1 MTVEDMKKIMNS
13 MKENLIIDVPRD
25 TILVI
30 LPDQDAIDEA
40 FEEGRQKGA
49 SEASV
54 RTLDIL
60 IAAFDGYKKKGR
72 DCISIDD
79 VKMEL
84 CLAIGRMFR
93 KEAD

>member
-1 MTVEDMKKIMNS
+1 MF
-13 MKENLIIDVPRD
+13 
-25 TILVI
+25 ILVSDKKADVKVVGYHED
-30 LPDQDAIDEA
+30 LAQA

-54 RTLDIL
+54 RTLDTL

-79 VKMEL
+79 AKIEL

-93 KEAD
+93 KEES